1 MADNEEIKA
10 LERLEEKG
18 RILREYKGK
27 FRQMCQENKMIK
39 GSTVMEL
46 YDKIEEVQREYE
58 RLDSRLTAMEYDII
72 ECYFFWTNTS
82 VSLSKCLQDTSL
94 IFLPICRYNE
104 GNYYR
109 KRGVFTCVQ
118 RIILQTIL

>member
-27 FRQMCQENKMIK
+27 FRQMCQEKKMIK

-72 ECYFFWTNTS
+72 
-82 VSLSKCLQDTSL
+82 
-94 IFLPICRYNE
+94 
-104 GNYYR
+104 
-109 KRGVFTCVQ
+109 
-118 RIILQTIL
+118 

>member
-1 MADNEEIKA
+1 MTCTIYILAPIKA

-72 ECYFFWTNTS
+72 
-82 VSLSKCLQDTSL
+82 
-94 IFLPICRYNE
+94 
-104 GNYYR
+104 
-109 KRGVFTCVQ
+109 
-118 RIILQTIL
+118 

>member
-10 LERLEEKG
+10 LEELEEKG
-18 RILREYKGK
+18 RILREYKVK

-72 ECYFFWTNTS
+72 
-82 VSLSKCLQDTSL
+82 
-94 IFLPICRYNE
+94 
-104 GNYYR
+104 
-109 KRGVFTCVQ
+109 
-118 RIILQTIL
+118 